1 MANYRIG
8 IGSFVI
14 FLQRWLSK
22 LYHPPPLLYMS
33 KAIESFSVIFLRIAC
48 LHSLTNK
55 MGFKMRRDVLQS
67 LHYPHTVSYT
77 HLTLPTNR
85 EV

>member
-67 LHYPHTVSYT
+67 LH
-77 HLTLPTNR
+77 PTIIR
-85 EV
+85 KKCLVYL